1 METKKYLRQ
10 VIADRDEL
18 ISVLFKTAFTLV
30 KEIELQRAKLKTI
43 ECEYNKTAQENGSI
57 KDLLQPIFD
66 KMEYKL

>member
-30 KEIELQRAKLKTI
+30 KEIELQGAKLKTI
-43 ECEYNKTAQENGSI
+43 ECEYNKTVQESGSI